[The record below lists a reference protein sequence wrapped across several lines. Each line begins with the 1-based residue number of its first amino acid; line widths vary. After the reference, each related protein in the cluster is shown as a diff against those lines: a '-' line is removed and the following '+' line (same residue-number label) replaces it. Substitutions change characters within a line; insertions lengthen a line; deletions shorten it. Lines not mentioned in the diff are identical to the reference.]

1 MAAKELGMLHQT
13 ATPHRPQTNA
23 FAERGIWT
31 MLEGTRASL
40 LQAGLPPRFWPIAGR
55 HHAFATAVAGGSDGE
70 ASPWMKLHGSDFD
83 GWVLPFGCLIHYR
96 PPKPVLKSLAK
107 FSPTT
112 IPGLFLG
119 WHVEP
124 GCAFRGDYLVVAL
137 EKFKT
142 PSQTSFHAHRVKEI
156 ITFDATNF
164 PLQAAMVE
172 SMIEVSAPKKD
183 GEDIWAECTEQEESS
198 ELSKIDAQYVELFG
212 EIPPDHFTFEQKYQ
226 KIAFELFGDI
236 DADDDWDLR
245 QNVGLALEDGSMSPP
260 EPSQSE
266 ASGSSGDPQASTG
279 TTAHDGDRRGHLVPR
294 AKKITWP
301 MRIRGTS
308 AVAKSSWSSDT
319 KACKDRAFDS
329 MVAQSK
335 TVPSPIARR
344 KLTKISDRRLIEF
357 CCSENSVLGQPKFV
371 RTGCRVF
378 RLTIVDDLTTE
389 AGLQAA
395 LRAVTSAA
403 PGEYIHLWAS
413 LPCTAGSPWQH
424 LNKKYPSAL
433 DKIEKNMD
441 IFLKLIVNFEKVARE
456 VVEQGGDV
464 SFEWPTG
471 CALWKHELTQNL
483 INGLSMNKVNMHGCA
498 AGLTSSKDNVPIK
511 KPWTVAS
518 TSPAIIDALNKFQCP
533 GKELHPVHSPCSGAE
548 TKRTELYTPDMA
560 DAIHSAIREEAL
572 SQRATAAMASVPK
585 VRGECDDAEDEMIGR
600 LDPTGHREKLG
611 PEGLWC
617 TMITKTLQPSDPLA
631 RSPPAIKAIMDEL
644 TDLREHKVWDEAN
657 PVEASEVALKEPEAH
672 IVRVFAIV
680 GIKHFEDKDAQKYKG
695 RIVVS
700 GDKVKT
706 ATGQWAV
713 FQEIGTVPSTM
724 AACRILLVAFSLMK
738 NAKLLQSDCVRAY
751 VQAPMKGTKTYIR
764 LPKAWWPKHWAA
776 RFRDPICEL
785 LQALYGHPHAGD
797 FWYEKLEAELLRLN
811 FTIVEGWPSV
821 FILYPDGVAT
831 VSFVVYVDDL
841 VMVGTEFLVDI
852 IAEIRKNIKMEEPSD
867 LQKYLGCVHHVT
879 QKIVEGET
887 ITNVTFDMMNYF
899 QAAIDQYLELA
910 TEKLNEVST
919 PFAPRLAPEELD
931 ALMAERGV
939 FADHAASLVMKLMYG
954 VRMAGPHLSTVVAR
968 LSSQITKWTRDSD
981 RRLHR
986 IYSYL
991 AQAKKLTLKGSL
1003 STGDVN
1009 EVMLIAWPDAD
1020 LAGDFMTTKSTSGF
1034 FLEAR
1039 GAEGRSFPISWG
1051 SKKQGCTAQHT
1062 AEAETISLATCLR
1075 SELLPAQFLLQ
1086 KIIRRP
1092 VSAMVMEDNEATI
1105 TSIRKGYSPAMR
1117 HLPRVHRISIGLL
1130 HEITTRDET
1139 ADDGNVR
1146 VHKAATADHKGDL
1159 FTKELDRAK
1168 YEHALSMIQMN

>member
-1 MAAKELGMLHQT
+1 M
-13 ATPHRPQTNA
+13 
-23 FAERGIWT
+23 
-31 MLEGTRASL
+31 
-40 LQAGLPPRFWPIAGR
+40 
-55 HHAFATAVAGGSDGE
+55 
-70 ASPWMKLHGSDFD
+70 
-83 GWVLPFGCLIHYR
+83 
-96 PPKPVLKSLAK
+96 
-107 FSPTT
+107 
-112 IPGLFLG
+112 
-119 WHVEP
+119 
-124 GCAFRGDYLVVAL
+124 
-137 EKFKT
+137 
-142 PSQTSFHAHRVKEI
+142 
-156 ITFDATNF
+156 
-164 PLQAAMVE
+164 
-172 SMIEVSAPKKD
+172 
-183 GEDIWAECTEQEESS
+183 
-198 ELSKIDAQYVELFG
+198 ELFG
-212 EIPPDHFTFEQKYQ
+212 EIPPDDFTFEQKCK
-226 KIAFELFGDI
+226 KIAFEFFGDI
-236 DADDDWDLR
+236 DGDEDWDLG
-245 QNVGLALEDGSMSPP
+245 QNKGLALEDGRVSSP
-260 EPSQSE
+260 EPPHTE
-266 ASGSSGDPQASTG
+266 PSGSSGDARAQNIIHAP
-279 TTAHDGDRRGHLVPR
+279 DEDRRGPTVPR

-301 MRIRGTS
+301 MRIRNTS
-308 AVAKSSWSSDT
+308 AVAKSSWNSDD

-335 TVPSPIARR
+335 SVPSPIARR
-344 KLTKISDRRLIEF
+344 KLTKISDRRLVEF
-357 CCSENSVLGQPKFV
+357 CCSEDSVLGQPKFV
-371 RTGCRVF
+371 RAGCRVF

-389 AGLQAA
+389 DGLQAA
-395 LRAVTSAA
+395 LRAVTNAA

-433 DKIEKNMD
+433 KKIEENLD
-441 IFLKLIVNFEKVARE
+441 IFIKLIGNFEKVAKK

-483 INGLSMNKVNMHGCA
+483 VNDLSMNKVNMHGCA
-498 AGLTSSKDNVPIK
+498 AGLTSAKDNTPIK

-518 TSPAIIDALNKFQCP
+518 TSPAIIDTLSKFQCP
-533 GKELHPVHSPCSGAE
+533 GKEMHPVHSPCAGAE

-560 DAIHSAIREEAL
+560 DAIHSAIQEEAL

-617 TMITKTLQPSDPLA
+617 TMITKTLAPGDPLA

-644 TDLREHKVWDEAN
+644 MDLREHNVWDEAN
-657 PVEASEVALKEPEAH
+657 PVEASEVASKEPEAH

-680 GIKHFEDKDAQKYKG
+680 GIKHYEDKDAQKYKG

-724 AACRILLVAFSLMK
+724 AACRILLLAFSLMK

-764 LPKAWWPKHWAA
+764 LPKAWWPKHWAG
-776 RFRDPICEL
+776 RFRDPICQL

-811 FTIVEGWPSV
+811 FNIVEGWPSV

-852 IAEIRKNIKMEEPSD
+852 IAEIRKNIKMDEPAD

-887 ITNVTFDMMNYF
+887 ITNVTFDMKNYF

-910 TEKLNEVST
+910 TEKLNEVNT

-931 ALMAERGV
+931 SLMAERGIL
-939 FADHAASLVMKLMYG
+939 ADHAASLVMKLMYG

-991 AQAKKLTLKGSL
+991 EQAKNLTLKGSL
-1003 STGDVN
+1003 STGDIDKV
-1009 EVMLIAWPDAD
+1009 VLIAWPDAD
-1020 LAGDFMTTKSTSGF
+1020 LAGDFMSTKSTSGF

-1086 KIIRRP
+1086 KLIRKP
-1092 VSAMVMEDNEATI
+1092 VNVMMMEDNEATI
-1105 TSIRKGYSPAMR
+1105 PSIRKGYSPAMR

-1130 HEITTRDET
+1130 NEITTREET
-1139 ADDGNVR
+1139 DDDGNVR

-1168 YEHALSMIQMN
+1168 FEHALNMIQMN